1 MGDRL
6 YATGT
11 WRGDMSSYEAR
22 LQIEGE
28 SSEQTPVVVDLTDDR
43 LTMSIGEQEIADWRQ
58 DELRVEALPDGFHI
72 RAEGEAIILDVT
84 DEARFAVE
92 LGLRSAH
99 PALRQKMAALMRS
112 EDPPAV

>member
-1 MGDRL
+1 
-6 YATGT
+6 
-11 WRGDMSSYEAR
+11 MSSYDAR

-28 SSEQTPVVVDLTDDR
+28 SNERTPVVVDLTDDR

-58 DELRVEALPDGFHI
+58 DELRIQALPDGFHI
-72 RAEGEAIILDVT
+72 RAEGEAIVLDVT

-92 LGLRSAH
+92 LGLRNAH

-112 EDPPAV
+112 EDTPAD